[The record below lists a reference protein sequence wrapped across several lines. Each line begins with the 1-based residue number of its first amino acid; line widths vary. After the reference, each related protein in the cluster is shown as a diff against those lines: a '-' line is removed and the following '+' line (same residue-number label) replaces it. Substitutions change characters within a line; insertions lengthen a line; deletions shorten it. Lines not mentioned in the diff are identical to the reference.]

1 MAPLKRNR
9 YKSVEKLIEDIESFQ
24 AGKRTCGRKVF
35 AAGEH
40 LIRDGDDS
48 KETYVIISG
57 SVEVQRNVNGRAVTL
72 SVMGPGEIVG
82 EMAGITHSLRTATVI
97 ARDTTETLIITN
109 NLMFEELQKLAPWM
123 EKIVFSLAERVRV
136 MSSHVHPILLEK
148 RSFPI
153 IEPTVPDLFSRHG

>member
-1 MAPLKRNR
+1 MPDILARREPSGR
-9 YKSVEKLIEDIESFQ
+9 YVIKKELARGGMGVINVVYDQ
-24 AGKRTCGRKVF
+24 RTCGRKVF

-153 IEPTVPDLFSRHG
+153 I